1 MKVGGKPHYLDAINQ
16 IHNKICEHMISNK
29 LTESSFID
37 ENFVMVLS
45 DTVTEAIKTFKVN
58 DKSGLYVWLLA
69 EVILLVD

>member
-1 MKVGGKPHYLDAINQ
+1 
-16 IHNKICEHMISNK
+16 MISNK

-58 DKSGLYVWLLA
+58 DKSGLYAWLLA